1 MRILAYGPV
10 WVMSALVAVNATPGF
25 PEIPVEDQGI
35 TGLTLA
41 VLGWV
46 IYYLLV
52 KIFPAQVKA
61 QKEQR
66 DAFLKLLKDLG
77 VARDTEDKK

>member
-1 MRILAYGPV
+1 MRFLAYGPI
-10 WVMSALVAVNATPGF
+10 WAMAAIVAVDPTGF
-25 PEIPVEDQGI
+25 TPEILQVSE
-35 TGLTLA
+35 LA

-46 IYYLLV
+46 IYYVLV

-66 DAFLKLLKDLG
+66 DAFLKLLRDLDVVKKD
-77 VARDTEDKK
+77 K

>member
-1 MRILAYGPV
+1 
-10 WVMSALVAVNATPGF
+10 MSALVAVNATSSF
-25 PEIPVEDQGI
+25 PKIPVEDQGI